1 MLVEIDDP
9 TQEEIEAVQGVMDV
23 LEQWAHD
30 QAEAWGEDAVASAI
44 LSYACMIDQH
54 MLEQDKPH

>member
-44 LSYACMIDQH
+44 LSYAFLIDEH
-54 MLEQDKPH
+54 MNGQDKPH